1 MIQTASYTDIGGRR
15 CNEDSLIIKA
25 AGADRVCA
33 VVADGL
39 GGHGGGDKASQATV
53 QVIGAGWDG
62 CATSAGLTALIQQ
75 ANRQI
80 LSIQTGACR
89 MKSTVAALLL
99 ERERMVWANVGDTR
113 LYHFVN
119 GSLVFQTRDHSAS
132 QLAVAMGQICADQ
145 IRFHEDRSRL
155 YRALGTEGEVSVDAG
170 EKSLERG
177 EHAFLLC
184 SDGFWEYVYE
194 NEMEKTLQSADGPQA
209 WLDAMRLLLQGRTPA
224 DNDNNTA
231 AAVWLTV

>member
-1 MIQTASYTDIGGRR
+1 MIKTASYSDIGGRR
-15 CNEDSLIIKA
+15 RNEDSLLIRTG
-25 AGADRVCA
+25 GADRACA

-39 GGHGGGDKASQATV
+39 GGHGEGDKASQAAV
-53 QVIGAGWDG
+53 RVIGDSWAD
-62 CATSAGLTALIQQ
+62 SVSPAGLTALIQQ
-75 ANRQI
+75 AHRQI
-80 LSIQTGACR
+80 HSLQTGACR

-119 GSLVFQTRDHSAS
+119 GSLVFQTKDHSAS
-132 QLAVAMGQICADQ
+132 QIAVALGQIRPEQ

-155 YRALGTEGEVSVDAG
+155 YRALGMEGDVTVDAG
-170 EKSLERG
+170 EKCLERG

-194 NEMEKTLQSADGPQA
+194 NEMEKTLQSTDGPQA
-209 WLDAMRLLLQGRTPA
+209 WLDAMRVLLRGRTPA